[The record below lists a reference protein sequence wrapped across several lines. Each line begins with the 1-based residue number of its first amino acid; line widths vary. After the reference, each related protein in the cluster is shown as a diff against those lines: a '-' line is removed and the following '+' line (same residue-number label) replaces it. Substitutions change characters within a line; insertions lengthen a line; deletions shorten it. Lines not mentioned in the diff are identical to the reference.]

1 MRKAVKQWIHNEA
14 RRNRAAAVALAEA
27 KYLAMPLQKK
37 NTNKLDAVLRQYVP
51 AEKQADKAFI
61 KRLKK
66 ELFTCDYAYG
76 CSYYEY
82 FVFDFAHRTEQ
93 ERRQYVT
100 EAEFLPI
107 CNRVAAKG
115 HTERLFR
122 DKYQAYRK
130 FQSYY
135 KRACI
140 KVTGEADRTKFEKFA
155 AAHPRFIVKAL
166 DKSRGR
172 DNYVYDLADASET
185 LEEIFSRMM
194 GIGACIVEELIEQAE
209 EMKRFHPSS
218 VNTIR
223 YVTLL
228 RGGAVEPMFAL
239 IRMGCGEAHID
250 NVSAGGLFAVVDV
263 ETGVITTPG
272 IRRVGSRLTEYPS
285 HPDSGVP
292 IQGETVPRWQEVR
305 ALAQK
310 LAKIVPEQRYVGWDF
325 ALTDDGWVVVE
336 GNHKPS
342 LTSIQIALGHGVRPW
357 LALFEG

>member
-1 MRKAVKQWIHNEA
+1 MNALKRSIHSAARKSGAMAK
-14 RRNRAAAVALAEA
+14 ALAEA
-27 KYLAMPLQKK
+27 KYLMMPLQKK
-37 NTNKLDAVLRQYVP
+37 NTKKLDRVIGSYVP
-51 AEKQADKAFI
+51 EERRSDRTYL

-66 ELFTCDYAYG
+66 DLFACDYAYS

-82 FVFDFAHRTEQ
+82 FVFDFEHRTKE
-93 ERRQYVT
+93 ERREFVT

-122 DKYQAYRK
+122 DKYQAYQT
-130 FQSYY
+130 FQPYY
-135 KRACI
+135 KRDCI
-140 KVTGEADRTKFEKFA
+140 KVTGETDRDRFYEFA
-155 AAHPRFIVKAL
+155 ASHPRFIVKAL

-172 DNYVYDLADASET
+172 DNYVFDLEDAEQT
-185 LEEIFSRMM
+185 TEEIFALMLSVGM
-194 GIGACIVEELIEQAE
+194 CIVEELIEQAE

-223 YVTLL
+223 FVTLL
-228 RGGAVEPMFAL
+228 QDGGVRPLFAL
-239 IRMGCGEAHID
+239 VRMGCGEAHID
-250 NVSAGGLFAVVDV
+250 NVSAGGLFAVIDVDS
-263 ETGVITTPG
+263 GVIVTPG
-272 IRRVGSRLTEYPS
+272 IRRVGSKLTEFDV

-292 IQGETVPRWQEVR
+292 IKGTAVPRWEEAR
-305 ALAQK
+305 K
-310 LAKIVPEQRYVGWDF
+310 LAETLALLVPEQPYVGWDL
-325 ALTDDGWVVVE
+325 ALTEDGWVVVE